1 MKQFGLLLLFA
12 VRNHLSFSQWRWI
25 QANKKLSLKN
35 LFTDSTH
42 KADDYTKSDRVD
54 DQVLDQVKA
63 ENEFDKMKNVQE
75 AVHDHFECRK
85 TDERRS
91 EQEGEDR
98 NLN

>member
-1 MKQFGLLLLFA
+1 MGMDTL
-12 VRNHLSFSQWRWI
+12 
-25 QANKKLSLKN
+25 ANKKFSLKN
-35 LFTDSTH
+35 LFTDSTR

-75 AVHDHFECRK
+75 TVHDHFECRE
-85 TDERRS
+85 TDKRRS